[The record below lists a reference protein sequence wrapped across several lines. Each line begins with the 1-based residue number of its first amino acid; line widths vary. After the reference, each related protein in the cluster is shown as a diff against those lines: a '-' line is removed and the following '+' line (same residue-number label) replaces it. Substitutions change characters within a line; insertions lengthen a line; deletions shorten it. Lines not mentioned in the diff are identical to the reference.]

1 MAGKKVLFIS
11 GSFSQNGIAIG
22 RKTMSEHPLATLQKL
37 DPDLMAHLQA
47 TDPLIFCDGALP
59 RKFKLLVAMAFD
71 AAAGAEGG
79 VRSLASAAL
88 QAGATKEEIAE
99 TLRVAYHLT
108 GVGTLYT
115 ASRALKD
122 VVQEG

>member
-1 MAGKKVLFIS
+1 MA
-11 GSFSQNGIAIG
+11 
-22 RKTMSEHPLATLQKL
+22 EHPLATLQKL
-37 DPDLMAHLQA
+37 DPELMAHLQA
-47 TDPLIFCDGALP
+47 TDALIYDDGALP

-79 VRSLASAAL
+79 VRALANAAL
-88 QAGATKEEIAE
+88 QAGATREEIAE

-115 ASRALKD
+115 ASRALREVAQD
-122 VVQEG
+122 AR

>member
-1 MAGKKVLFIS
+1 MH
-11 GSFSQNGIAIG
+11 
-22 RKTMSEHPLATLQKL
+22 EHPLATLQKL

-47 TDPLIFCDGALP
+47 TDPLIYADGALP

-79 VRSLASAAL
+79 VRALANAAL
-88 QAGATKEEIAE
+88 QAGATREEIAE

-122 VVQEG
+122 VVQET

>member
-1 MAGKKVLFIS
+1 M
-11 GSFSQNGIAIG
+11 N
-22 RKTMSEHPLATLQKL
+22 EHPLATLQKL
-37 DPDLMAHLQA
+37 DPDLMTHLQV
-47 TDPLIFCDGALP
+47 TDPLIFADGALP
-59 RKFKLLVAMAFD
+59 RKLKLLVAMAFD

-79 VRSLASAAL
+79 VRALASAAL

-122 VVQEG
+122 VVRET